1 MKPLRKI
8 LKGGKAA
15 AGPLLAGLRPTTA
28 SNKTI
33 DNFTQPCL
41 NCRATLRSESG
52 FPFIGRTSS
61 SILRPL
67 RSDGPE
73 CSRDTATGR
82 AWHVLPAG
90 MWACGNRLDS
100 DLGPTFSMPGLR
112 PYYELIAG
120 LAPSRAL
127 VCRDGHY
134 RSSIPTLHSP
144 GTRPLYWRQVWA
156 ACGCHGMAKSPKMEK
171 ATSNISDFVGLAG
184 FPTGGYQACVQ

>member
-120 LAPSRAL
+120 LAPSRAPL
-127 VCRDGHY
+127 SLPRAITSHPTPQTPVAIT
-134 RSSIPTLHSP
+134 SSRICAPDPMSSP
-144 GTRPLYWRQVWA
+144 PPPQVIVPIWRIVLSLWWTTPPLR
-156 ACGCHGMAKSPKMEK
+156 
-171 ATSNISDFVGLAG
+171 TSS
-184 FPTGGYQACVQ
+184 